1 MSEEATVPTAR
12 YTCKRSECRKTFRTV
27 SGRAKHF
34 KECTFPMKPL
44 VQTYEKIGDSEKVK
58 CLKCSQI
65 LSNRNN
71 YYRHHSDRDAKVKKV
86 KVNKVFKCKVCH
98 KQFPTKSKLQRHTIV
113 HKKRNFY
120 MYASW
125 CMFSKITLVQ

>member
-12 YTCKRSECRKTFRTV
+12 YTCKRSECRKTFQTV

-34 KECTFPMKPL
+34 KIFTFPMKPL

-65 LSNRNN
+65 LSNCNN
-71 YYRHHSDRDAKVKKV
+71 YYRHVKLLHSDRDAKVKKV
-86 KVNKVFKCKVCH
+86 KAIGRGGGGGGDFWGYK
-98 KQFPTKSKLQRHTIV
+98 
-113 HKKRNFY
+113 
-120 MYASW
+120 
-125 CMFSKITLVQ
+125 